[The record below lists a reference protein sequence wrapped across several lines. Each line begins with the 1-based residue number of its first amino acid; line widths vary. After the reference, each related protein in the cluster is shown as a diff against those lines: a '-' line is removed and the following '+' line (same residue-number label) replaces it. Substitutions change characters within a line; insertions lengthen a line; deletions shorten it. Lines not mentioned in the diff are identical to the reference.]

1 MKLTIDDD
9 LLISK
14 TLLRNA
20 PASPPAI
27 ARGDVAKVL
36 RGDSSK
42 LLM

>member
-27 ARGDVAKVL
+27 ARRDVAKVF

-42 LLM
+42 IF